1 MFLGNGTSS
10 AAERQN
16 DAAGDPVDMFEQ
28 LADQKKWLPI
38 RYLEAKERA
47 EQNLCKYTKDAATKD
62 CNNSASANILSFTL
76 ISFLIA
82 LMK

>member
-1 MFLGNGTSS
+1 MFLGNGTAA

-16 DAAGDPVDMFEQ
+16 DAAGNPLDLFEQ
-28 LADQKKWLPI
+28 LSDQKKWLPI

-62 CNNSASANILSFTL
+62 CDSSASANILSFTL
-76 ISFLIA
+76 ISCLLA
-82 LMK
+82 LLK

>member
-1 MFLGNGTSS
+1 MFLGNGTS
-10 AAERQN
+10 AAERQ
-16 DAAGDPVDMFEQ
+16 AGDPVEMFEQ

-62 CNNSASANILSFTL
+62 CDSSASASILSFTL

-82 LMK
+82 LLK